1 VCRDIADLTFA
12 ANIAAPI
19 SGFTAGWGAGINNT
33 IKAARGVKTGLGR
46 VVAAICTQIAFIY
59 IVTRAL
65 IRVQFKAVVTTANKV
80 AVGGR
85 AKLVTW
91 FGPGGCRYQNGADLA
106 AVTRIAHT
114 VINTGVIYET
124 TFAEICRSPIVQR

>member
-1 VCRDIADLTFA
+1 MRVSSRLLSAFLFLLMPA
-12 ANIAAPI
+12 AAL
-19 SGFTAGWGAGINNT
+19 AGLDASMM
-33 IKAARGVKTGLGR
+33 RMPDVSD
-46 VVAAICTQIAFIY
+46 TQIAFVY

-65 IRVQFKAVVTTANKV
+65 IRVQFKAVVTTANKF

-106 AVTRIAHT
+106 VVARIAHT
-114 VINTGVIYET
+114 VINTAVIYET
-124 TFAEICRSPIVQR
+124 TLAQICRSPIVQR